1 MRTYTQVSKT
11 LIHIK
16 YNKIT
21 PNKVK
26 IQSVGHPPCRAM
38 LPYKKKKK
46 ENGTEQSTEGKIC
59 FMLTEED
66 PSNSNLNVTIKDNN
80 DSCSMSN

>member
-46 ENGTEQSTEGKIC
+46 KMVLSKVRKGK
-59 FMLTEED
+59 
-66 PSNSNLNVTIKDNN
+66 SV
-80 DSCSMSN
+80 SC